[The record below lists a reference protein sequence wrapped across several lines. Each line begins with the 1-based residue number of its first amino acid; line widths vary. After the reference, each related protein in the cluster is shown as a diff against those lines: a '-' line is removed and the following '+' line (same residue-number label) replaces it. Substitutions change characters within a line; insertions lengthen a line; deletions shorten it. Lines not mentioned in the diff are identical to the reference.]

1 MERRPII
8 SGCGTATEKI
18 SLFVDQHLKP
28 YVKTLPSYVEDDNDF
43 LRKLVQINEQHG
55 PLPDDAILCTMDV
68 TALYTNIPTN
78 EFIAACQHYLSQQ
91 HSTTEVEVLSRF
103 MELTLTQNN
112 FELAGKHYIQVLG
125 TAIGT
130 RMAPSGACLFMGRL
144 EENFLSVATKKPLI
158 WLRYIDDVFLIWT
171 HGEEELDKFIAH
183 CNTRHPTIKFT
194 AERSCNSISFLDVM
208 VGLQNGFLE
217 TDLYSKPT
225 DTHQYLLWSSCHPKH
240 TKQSLPYGLA
250 FRLRRICSSDDVL
263 ATRVDQLKQHLLDR
277 GYPAKVIQKQIQKA
291 IDVPRSEALEP
302 RQTSESKGDE
312 RIPFVMTY
320 DPSHSSIASIIKKY
334 LPILHSSNRCKAAIS
349 EPPMVAFRRP
359 RNIKDAIVR
368 SAMKPTSQVQS
379 RGFQPCNKCAACEH
393 KHNTCCTQHT
403 VSSQDFSSYVT
414 GQHFNINHP
423 LNCLST
429 NVIYLINCKKCGQ
442 QYVGETKRALKT
454 RLLEHCGDT
463 KHNRDK
469 PVARHF
475 NKPNHTCDDIQ
486 IMAIDRPSSTNYF
499 HRLALES
506 KWINILQTSAPLG
519 MNVKSHR

>member
-1 MERRPII
+1 MLACRTLVTWLEPSRLDLRSWFHGRSDYSIFDVPWPSKCYHRRFETDVLNVGPRKVYPNISKEERDAINSLKHNSNLIINEADKGAAIVIMDVEDYLSECHRQLNDATYYKPLPKDPTAVFARKVTAAVKDARSAGIIDDDMQSVLTPNQPRP
-8 SGCGTATEKI
+8 GRFYVLPKI
-18 SLFVDQHLKP
+18 HKRYDSFPHLKP

-144 EENFLSVATKKPLI
+144 EEKFLSVATKKPLI

-171 HGEEELDKFIAH
+171 HGEEELDNFIAH

-225 DTHQYLLWSSCHPKH
+225 DTHQCLLWSSCHPKH
-240 TKQSLPYGLA
+240 TKQSLPYSLA

-263 ATRVDQLKQHLLDR
+263 ATRVDKLKQHLLDR
-277 GYPAKVIQKQIQKA
+277 GYPGKVIHWNPVKLVRA
-291 IDVPRSEALEP
+291 R
-302 RQTSESKGDE
+302 
-312 RIPFVMTY
+312 VMNAY
-320 DPSHSSIASIIKKY
+320 HSS
-334 LPILHSSNRCKAAIS
+334 
-349 EPPMVAFRRP
+349 
-359 RNIKDAIVR
+359 
-368 SAMKPTSQVQS
+368 
-379 RGFQPCNKCAACEH
+379 
-393 KHNTCCTQHT
+393 
-403 VSSQDFSSYVT
+403 
-414 GQHFNINHP
+414 
-423 LNCLST
+423 
-429 NVIYLINCKKCGQ
+429 
-442 QYVGETKRALKT
+442 
-454 RLLEHCGDT
+454 
-463 KHNRDK
+463 
-469 PVARHF
+469 
-475 NKPNHTCDDIQ
+475 
-486 IMAIDRPSSTNYF
+486 
-499 HRLALES
+499 
-506 KWINILQTSAPLG
+506 
-519 MNVKSHR
+519 